1 MPYFV
6 APYDG
11 AHGTDMR
18 GKTFVF
24 SANNVIVKPNPT
36 SITSGTHHMVVGEFT
51 QKAIENA
58 FFLNT
63 AGSHFVKAAQGTVN
77 AFEAYANNVKT
88 SAATQ
93 LQIILDE
100 NAEDVPSSLPGDVN
114 MDGMVTIS
122 DVTTLIDYLH
132 DNSSVTID
140 FDAAD
145 CHIDGEI
152 NITDVATLVD
162 YLLSGAW

>member
-1 MPYFV
+1 M
-6 APYDG
+6 
-11 AHGTDMR
+11 
-18 GKTFVF
+18 
-24 SANNVIVKPNPT
+24 
-36 SITSGTHHMVVGEFT
+36 
-51 QKAIENA
+51 
-58 FFLNT
+58 
-63 AGSHFVKAAQGTVN
+63 
-77 AFEAYANNVKT
+77 
-88 SAATQ
+88 
-93 LQIILDE
+93 
-100 NAEDVPSSLPGDVN
+100 N

-132 DNSSVTID
+132 DNSAVTID